1 MIIQITFSHAVEIK
15 SEKMSFHA
23 NTILTG
29 THFLRMVTCDQVSFF
44 VYLFLGWAIV
54 SAIVFCGNIYIFLR
68 LAHKTVQCLLGIN
81 VRGFVKF

>member
-1 MIIQITFSHAVEIK
+1 
-15 SEKMSFHA
+15 MSFHA

-54 SAIVFCGNIYIFLR
+54 SAIVFCGNIYFFCDSHIRRYSAYWELMSAVS
-68 LAHKTVQCLLGIN
+68 LNCNLVIKIHIL
-81 VRGFVKF
+81 